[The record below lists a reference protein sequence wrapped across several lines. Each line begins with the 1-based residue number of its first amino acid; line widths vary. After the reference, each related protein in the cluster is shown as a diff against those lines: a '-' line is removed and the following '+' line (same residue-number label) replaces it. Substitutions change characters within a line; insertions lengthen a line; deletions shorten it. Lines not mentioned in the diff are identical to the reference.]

1 MDVLRLLANGLSQRE
16 IATRLFL
23 SFNTIHSHTKS
34 IYNRLD
40 VSNRE
45 QAIRRARELDLL

>member
-23 SFNTIHSHTKS
+23 SFIHSHTKS

-45 QAIRRARELDLL
+45 QAIQRARELDLL